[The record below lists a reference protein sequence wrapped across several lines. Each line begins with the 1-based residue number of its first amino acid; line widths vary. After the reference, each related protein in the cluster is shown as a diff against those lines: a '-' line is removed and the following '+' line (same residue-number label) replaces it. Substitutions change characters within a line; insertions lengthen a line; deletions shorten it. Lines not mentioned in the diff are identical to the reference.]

1 MLKQTIICAM
11 MKSLFNHRMP
21 RFCLIY
27 PLDRRLSFSW
37 SRTIALTHH
46 ERLQLILELHAL
58 HGVQPAR
65 ATGAEEQTMFVLQP
79 AEDLGE
85 R

>member
-1 MLKQTIICAM
+1 MLRF
-11 MKSLFNHRMP
+11 SLLLVRE
-21 RFCLIY
+21 L
-27 PLDRRLSFSW
+27 LDKLES
-37 SRTIALTHH
+37 SRTTALTHH
-46 ERLQLILELHAL
+46 ARLQLILELHAL

-65 ATGAEEQTMFVLQP
+65 ATGAEERTMFVLQP